1 MTEQDT
7 TLDVTAEARKIL
19 GDQADDWMQ
28 RPSKL
33 LDGMTPADLARSED
47 GARVVLLELQR
58 AKTPL
63 KAAVRTRRV

>member
-1 MTEQDT
+1 MSNQDAA
-7 TLDVTAEARKIL
+7 LHVAAEARKIL
-19 GDQADDWMQ
+19 GDHADAWMQ

-33 LDGMTPADLARSED
+33 LAGMAPADLARSKD
-47 GARVVLLELQR
+47 GARVVLLELER

>member
-7 TLDVTAEARKIL
+7 TLEVTAEARKIL

-33 LDGMTPADLARSED
+33 LDGMAPADLARSED
-47 GARVVLLELQR
+47 GARVVLLELER

-63 KAAVRTRRV
+63 KAAARTRRV

>member
-7 TLDVTAEARKIL
+7 TLEVTVEARKIL

-33 LDGMTPADLARSED
+33 LDGMAPADLARSED
-47 GARVVLLELQR
+47 GARVVLLELER

-63 KAAVRTRRV
+63 RAAVRTRRV